1 MTQAVVLLL
10 LRHGQ
15 IVQNPHGRR
24 FVGCSEVALDD
35 TGKAQA
41 RAAGVALAD
50 LGRAGLPLRHAY
62 SSDLSRGV
70 DTARICLH
78 SARECALSGAQ
89 KDSRKNDAGGQ
100 GPCLEVLPLPELR
113 EICLGD
119 WQGLGK
125 EEVEERYPGQLERR
139 GADLAGYRP
148 PGGESFADLSA
159 RVLPALDRL
168 ARSVLAAGSRLALV
182 VAHGGVN
189 RAILCA
195 ALGLPLAQALRLPQ
209 DYAHLNILVWR
220 PDGLDVRAVNLA
232 PQALAPGWAAAYG
245 LTGDP
250 A

>member
-1 MTQAVVLLL
+1 MRAAVVLLL

-15 IVQNPHGRR
+15 IVQHIGHRR
-24 FVGCSEVALDD
+24 FVGCSEVPLDD

-50 LGRAGLPLRHAY
+50 LGRAGLALRHVF
-62 SSDLSRGV
+62 SSDLSRSV
-70 DTARICLH
+70 DTAEIAIR
-78 SARECALSGAQ
+78 SAT
-89 KDSRKNDAGGQ
+89 AGLA
-100 GPCLEVLPLPELR
+100 PCPEAVRLPELR

-119 WQGLGK
+119 WQGLSK
-125 EEVEERYPGQLERR
+125 LEVEARFPGQLERR

-168 ARSVLAAGSRLALV
+168 CQIILDAGSRLALV

-195 ALGLPLAQALRLPQ
+195 ALGLPLAQVLRLPQ
-209 DYAHLNILVWR
+209 DYARLNILVWR
-220 PDGLDVRAVNLA
+220 PDGLAVRAVNLA
-232 PQALAPGWAAAYG
+232 PEALARGWAAAYG
-245 LTGDP
+245 LGGP

>member
-1 MTQAVVLLL
+1 MTQEVVLLL

-15 IVQNPHGRR
+15 IVQNHDGRR
-24 FVGCSEVALDD
+24 FVGCSEIPLDD

-50 LGRAGLPLRHAY
+50 LGRAGLALRHVY
-62 SSDLSRGV
+62 SSDLSRSV
-70 DTARICLH
+70 DTAQICLN
-78 SARECALSGAQ
+78 SAMECALSGV
-89 KDSRKNDAGGQ
+89 AGGLA
-100 GPCLEVLPLPELR
+100 PCPEALRLPELR

-119 WQGLGK
+119 WQGLDK
-125 EEVEERYPGQLERR
+125 EQVEARFPGQLERR
-139 GADLAGYRP
+139 GADLAGCRP
-148 PGGESFADLSA
+148 PGGESFTDLSA

-168 ARSVLAAGSRLALV
+168 ARSALDDGSRLALV

-195 ALGLPLAQALRLPQ
+195 ALGLPLSQALRLPQ
-209 DYAHLNILVWR
+209 DYACLNILIWR
-220 PDGLDVRAVNLA
+220 PDGLIWRPEGLAVRAVNLA
-232 PQALAPGWAAAYG
+232 PQTLAPGWAAAYG